1 MNRESSQRAKTR
13 QNQKTARAPLFDL
26 PLDEEPR
33 DWRKSRLF
41 RRDEDDDNEARR
53 PAGRARQTPPAGR
66 TQRSTQTSSSSSS
79 NRASGQTPA
88 RPAQARARPAQSS
101 RPRQRKGLFGGPLDT
116 ELDRFEAEMHAQR
129 SGSSHPFLFASQG
142 GYLPLPSP
150 PQVSNFLRHPLH
162 LMIIAIISLIIIAWL
177 GPQNKQTFL
186 SGFSGLVDPAQV
198 ANTLGI
204 PNPFAQATPNPPGDY
219 RLRAPPS
226 VSAQQI
232 DSILASYHSPAAGTG
247 QAWIDLG
254 KKYDID
260 PAFAVA
266 FFIHESTAGTH
277 PGWAGL
283 KPDGSSTHNVGNI
296 ICAGYATCY
305 GRFRDYGSWE
315 EGIEDWYRLIAVEY
329 IEGRGTETVA
339 DIIPIYAPAFEND
352 VNAYVRTV
360 ERLVDGWRSE
370 HILGS
375 LGDETPSGNPLNV
388 PNAVMTQGYGVG
400 SHAPADVWGAID
412 LAIDSNGD
420 GSADPQGTWDQPIYA
435 THSGMVEVTENSFP
449 AGNHV
454 WVINQHFKTSYAHL
468 NGFAVGDG
476 QIVRRG
482 DVIGYIGSTGQ
493 SSGPHL
499 DYQVWQNTNG
509 TWLNK
514 NPLEYGVQNLI
525 R

>member
-1 MNRESSQRAKTR
+1 
-13 QNQKTARAPLFDL
+13 
-26 PLDEEPR
+26 
-33 DWRKSRLF
+33 
-41 RRDEDDDNEARR
+41 
-53 PAGRARQTPPAGR
+53 
-66 TQRSTQTSSSSSS
+66 
-79 NRASGQTPA
+79 
-88 RPAQARARPAQSS
+88 
-101 RPRQRKGLFGGPLDT
+101 
-116 ELDRFEAEMHAQR
+116 
-129 SGSSHPFLFASQG
+129 
-142 GYLPLPSP
+142 
-150 PQVSNFLRHPLH
+150 
-162 LMIIAIISLIIIAWL
+162 MIIRLLSPGTSA
-177 GPQNKQTFL
+177 PTL
-186 SGFSGLVDPAQV
+186 SGWVGPAVAQV
-198 ANTLGI
+198 ATSLGFS
-204 PNPFAQATPNPPGDY
+204 NPFAQAPPRPPGDY

-232 DSILASYHSPAAGTG
+232 DSILASYNSPAAGTG

-254 KKYDID
+254 QKYDID

-352 VNAYVRTV
+352 VDAYVRTV
-360 ERLVDGWRSE
+360 EQLVDGWRSE
-370 HILGS
+370 HVLGD
-375 LGDETPSGNPLNV
+375 LGDETPDGNPLNV

-435 THSGMVEVTENSFP
+435 THSGLVKVTENSFP

-454 WVINQHFKTSYAHL
+454 WVINQRFKTSYAHL
-468 NGFAVGDG
+468 NGFAVSDG
-476 QIVRRG
+476 QIVQRG

-499 DYQVWQNTNG
+499 DYQVWHNANG

-514 NPLEYGVQNLI
+514 NPLEYNVQNLI